1 MIGKELVMAKKI
13 VATIL
18 TSFVFLLFG
27 SSPVI
32 AAKTTIM
39 VAPST
44 GSYNASFQVS
54 VVIDGNGDVFNAAE
68 AIASVSANLA
78 VQDVVLGDCNFS
90 YIRPP
95 SVANLSFRGVA
106 LGKSLKK
113 CTVYTATLA
122 PVSQGSGSVTLS
134 EASVKRYGDAVNV
147 LSSVQ
152 NGSYTLTGAVSVN
165 TATTPEPQEGLY
177 SVVLNVSSVKE
188 NKPLDG
194 IKVVLKSV
202 SSDKPLESVTDKS
215 GRVQFL
221 NIPSGVYQQ
230 TAEGFS
236 GDTIINVT
244 GPNKVL
250 VLGIKLTPAEKNY
263 LIILG
268 SAGTLIIIGIVIFL
282 RLRKPRRI

>member
-1 MIGKELVMAKKI
+1 MAKKI
-13 VATIL
+13 VAITL
-18 TSFVFLLFG
+18 TSLVFLLFG
-27 SSPVI
+27 SSSVS
-32 AAKTTIM
+32 AAQTT
-39 VAPST
+39 VVVTPST
-44 GSYNASFQVS
+44 GSYNASFRINM
-54 VVIDGNGDVFNAAE
+54 VIDGNGDVFNAAE
-68 AIASVSANLA
+68 AIASVSAGLA
-78 VQDVVLGDCNFS
+78 IQDVVLGDCNFS
-90 YIRPP
+90 YISPP
-95 SVANLSFRGVA
+95 SAANLSFRGVA

-113 CTVYTATLA
+113 CTAYTATLA

-134 EASVKRYGDAVNV
+134 EVSVKRYGDAANV

-152 NGSYTLTGAVSVN
+152 NGSYTLTGTVSVN
-165 TATTPEPQEGLY
+165 TATIPEPQEGLY

-263 LIILG
+263 LIVAGI
-268 SAGTLIIIGIVIFL
+268 AGTLIIIGIIILL
-282 RLRKPRRI
+282 RSRKHRHT